1 MGGKIPRPIRVQAI
15 RSWLE
20 GKSRDK
26 IAEEIGISTGAVS
39 SIIEDFRRDD
49 PHFDLLRETAVKIKN
64 LNMDIQSFA
73 PLVRVYEVLREKELL
88 TGIIGQ
94 ESLELMQDRM
104 EALIV
109 DLEVFCFKKEQLS
122 IEDFVSLI
130 TNMYNTAD
138 KLGVSLDRLPAHI
151 TELGDRID
159 ALRGELDQLEA
170 KKQYALRDNEATA
183 ELLQEYNANKPF
195 IQQIRKLRQQVAEKE
210 EEIAEKEEEAREA
223 KNELETEKLFNIVGE
238 QRTWSIS
245 GDEVDKAS
253 IGLGLSPLYN
263 IDGNPS
269 LRVSDLKE
277 WVMHVFY
284 HPSKYVEVIRQ
295 MRDIYNS
302 QYELTTSSKLGNDT
316 YYR

>member
-15 RSWLE
+15 KAWLE

-26 IAEEIGISTGAVS
+26 IELGISTGAVS
-39 SIIEDFRRDD
+39 SIIKDFRRDD

-88 TGIIGQ
+88 TGIMGQ

-109 DLEVFCFKKEQLS
+109 ALEVFCFKKEQLS

-138 KLGVSLDRLPAHI
+138 KLGVPLDRLPAHI

-159 ALRGELDQLEA
+159 ALRGELDQLET
-170 KKQYALRDNEATA
+170 KKQDALRENEATA
-183 ELLQEYNANKPF
+183 ELLQEYNANKPL
-195 IQQIRKLRQQVAEKE
+195 IQQLRKLRQQV
-210 EEIAEKEEEAREA
+210 AEKEEEAREA
-223 KNELETEKLFNIVGE
+223 KNELETEKLFEIVGE
-238 QRTWSIS
+238 QITWRVSLEEL
-245 GDEVDKAS
+245 DEAS
-253 IGLGLSPLYN
+253 IGLGLSRTYN
-263 IDGNPS
+263 IDNNPHLEVRD
-269 LRVSDLKE
+269 LRE
-277 WVMHVFY
+277 WVMDVFY
-284 HPSKYVEVIRQ
+284 HPNKYVNPLRQ
-295 MRDIYNS
+295 IRDIYNS
-302 QYELTTSSKLGNDT
+302 QRQSTTAA
-316 YYR
+316 

>member
-15 RSWLE
+15 KAWLE

-26 IAEEIGISTGAVS
+26 IAEELGISTGAVS
-39 SIIEDFRRDD
+39 SIIKDFRRDD

-88 TGIIGQ
+88 TGIMGQ

-109 DLEVFCFKKEQLS
+109 ALEVFCFKKEQLS

-138 KLGVSLDRLPAHI
+138 KLGVPLDRLPAHI

-159 ALRGELDQLEA
+159 ALRGELDQLET
-170 KKQYALRDNEATA
+170 KKQDALRENEATA

-195 IQQIRKLRQQVAEKE
+195 VQQIRKLRQQV
-210 EEIAEKEEEAREA
+210 AEKEEEAREA
-223 KNELETEKLFNIVGE
+223 KNELETEKLFEIVGE
-238 QRTWSIS
+238 QITWRVSLEEL
-245 GDEVDKAS
+245 DEAS
-253 IGLGLSPLYN
+253 IGLGLSRTYN
-263 IDGNPS
+263 IDNNPHLEVRD
-269 LRVSDLKE
+269 LRE
-277 WVMHVFY
+277 WVMDVFY
-284 HPSKYVEVIRQ
+284 HPNKYINPLRQ
-295 MRDIYNS
+295 IRDIYNS
-302 QYELTTSSKLGNDT
+302 QRQSTTAA
-316 YYR
+316 

>member
-15 RSWLE
+15 KAWLE

-26 IAEEIGISTGAVS
+26 IAEELGISTGAVS
-39 SIIEDFRRDD
+39 SIIKDFRRDD
-49 PHFDLLRETAVKIKN
+49 PHFDLLREAAVKIKN

-88 TGIIGQ
+88 TGIMGQ

-109 DLEVFCFKKEQLS
+109 ALEVFCFKKEQLS

-138 KLGVSLDRLPAHI
+138 KLGVPLDRLPAHI

-159 ALRGELDQLEA
+159 ALRGELDQLET
-170 KKQYALRDNEATA
+170 KKQDALRENEATA

-195 IQQIRKLRQQVAEKE
+195 VQQIRKLRQQV
-210 EEIAEKEEEAREA
+210 AEKEEEAREA
-223 KNELETEKLFNIVGE
+223 KNELETEKLFEIVGE
-238 QRTWSIS
+238 QITWRVSLEEL
-245 GDEVDKAS
+245 DEAS
-253 IGLGLSPLYN
+253 IGLGLSRTYN
-263 IDGNPS
+263 IDNNPHLEVRD
-269 LRVSDLKE
+269 LRE
-277 WVMHVFY
+277 WVMDVFY
-284 HPSKYVEVIRQ
+284 HPNKYINPLRQ
-295 MRDIYNS
+295 IRDIYNS
-302 QYELTTSSKLGNDT
+302 QRQSTTAA
-316 YYR
+316 

>member
-1 MGGKIPRPIRVQAI
+1 MGGKIPRPIRVQVI

-39 SIIEDFRRDD
+39 SIIKDFRRDD

-109 DLEVFCFKKEQLS
+109 ALEVFCFKGELS

-138 KLGVSLDRLPAHI
+138 KLGVPLDRLPAYI
-151 TELGDRID
+151 TELKDRID
-159 ALRGELDQLEA
+159 ALGNEIEQIEA
-170 KKQYALRDNEATA
+170 RKQDVLKDCNMTL

-195 IQQIRKLRQQVAEKE
+195 IQRIQELKQQLADKDEEIRKGKE
-210 EEIAEKEEEAREA
+210 ELENERLWNAIEEKH
-223 KNELETEKLFNIVGE
+223 
-238 QRTWSIS
+238 TWSIS
-245 GDEVDKAS
+245 RDELDEAS

-269 LRVSDLKE
+269 LDVGDLKE
-277 WVMHVFY
+277 WVMDVFY
-284 HPSKYVEVIRQ
+284 HPGMYVDALRQ
-295 MRDIYNS
+295 IRDIYNS
-302 QYELTTSSKLGNDT
+302 QYKLTTASKLENDT
-316 YYR
+316 YYS

>member
-1 MGGKIPRPIRVQAI
+1 MGGKIPRPIRVQVI

-49 PHFDLLRETAVKIKN
+49 PHFDLLREAAVKIKN

-109 DLEVFCFKKEQLS
+109 ALEVFCFKKEQLS

-138 KLGVSLDRLPAHI
+138 KLGVPLDRLPAHI

-159 ALRGELDQLEA
+159 ALRGELDQLET
-170 KKQYALRDNEATA
+170 KKQDALRENEATA

-195 IQQIRKLRQQVAEKE
+195 VQQIRKLRQQV
-210 EEIAEKEEEAREA
+210 AEKEEEAREA
-223 KNELETEKLFNIVGE
+223 KNELETEKLFEIVGE
-238 QRTWSIS
+238 QITWRVSLEEL
-245 GDEVDKAS
+245 DEAS
-253 IGLGLSPLYN
+253 IGLGLSRTYN
-263 IDGNPS
+263 IDNNPHLEVRD
-269 LRVSDLKE
+269 LRE
-277 WVMHVFY
+277 WVMDVFY
-284 HPSKYVEVIRQ
+284 HPNKYINPLRQ
-295 MRDIYNS
+295 IRDIYNS
-302 QYELTTSSKLGNDT
+302 QRQSTTAA
-316 YYR
+316 

>member
-15 RSWLE
+15 KAWLE

-39 SIIEDFRRDD
+39 SIIKDFRRDD

-109 DLEVFCFKKEQLS
+109 ALEVFCFKKEQLS

-138 KLGVSLDRLPAHI
+138 KLDVPLDRLPAHI

-170 KKQYALRDNEATA
+170 KKQDALRDNEATA

-195 IQQIRKLRQQVAEKE
+195 IQQIRNLRQQV
-210 EEIAEKEEEAREA
+210 AEKEEEAREA
-223 KNELETEKLFNIVGE
+223 KNELETEKLFNILE
-238 QRTWSIS
+238 KKRTWSIS
-245 GDEVDKAS
+245 GDELDKAS

-269 LRVSDLKE
+269 LRVRDLKD
-277 WVMHVFY
+277 WVMDVFL

-295 MRDIYNS
+295 IRDIYNS
-302 QYELTTSSKLGNDT
+302 QRQSTTAA
-316 YYR
+316 

>member
-15 RSWLE
+15 KAWLE

-39 SIIEDFRRDD
+39 SIIKDFRRDD

-88 TGIIGQ
+88 TGIMGQ
-94 ESLELMQDRM
+94 ESLELVQDRM

-109 DLEVFCFKKEQLS
+109 ALEVFCFKKEQLS

-138 KLGVSLDRLPAHI
+138 KLGVPLGRLPAHI

-159 ALRGELDQLEA
+159 ALRGELDQLET
-170 KKQYALRDNEATA
+170 KKQDALRVNEATA

-195 IQQIRKLRQQVAEKE
+195 LQQIRKLRQQVAEKE
-210 EEIAEKEEEAREA
+210 EEIAEKEKEIAEKEEEAREA
-223 KNELETEKLFNIVGE
+223 ENELETEKLFNIVGE
-238 QRTWSIS
+238 QITWRVS
-245 GDEVDKAS
+245 EEELNEAS
-253 IGLGLSPLYN
+253 IGLGLSRTYN
-263 IDGNPS
+263 IDNIHT
-269 LRVSDLKE
+269 
-277 WVMHVFY
+277 W
-284 HPSKYVEVIRQ
+284 
-295 MRDIYNS
+295 
-302 QYELTTSSKLGNDT
+302 KLGILGNG
-316 YYR
+316 

>member
-39 SIIEDFRRDD
+39 SIIKDFRRDD
-49 PHFDLLRETAVKIKN
+49 PHFDLLREAAVKIKN

-109 DLEVFCFKKEQLS
+109 ALEVFCFKKEQLS

-138 KLGVSLDRLPAHI
+138 KLGVPLDRLPAHI

-170 KKQYALRDNEATA
+170 KKQDALRDNEATA

-195 IQQIRKLRQQVAEKE
+195 IQQIRNLRQQLAEKE
-210 EEIAEKEEEAREA
+210 EEIAEKEEEVREA
-223 KNELETEKLFNIVGE
+223 KNELETEKLFEIVGE
-238 QRTWSIS
+238 QITWRVSLEEL
-245 GDEVDKAS
+245 DEAS
-253 IGLGLSPLYN
+253 IGLGLSRTYN
-263 IDGNPS
+263 IDNNPHLEVRD
-269 LRVSDLKE
+269 LRE
-277 WVMHVFY
+277 WVMDVFY
-284 HPSKYVEVIRQ
+284 HPNKYINPLRQ
-295 MRDIYNS
+295 IRDIYNS
-302 QYELTTSSKLGNDT
+302 QRQSTTAA
-316 YYR
+316 

>member
-1 MGGKIPRPIRVQAI
+1 MGGKIPRPIKVQVI

-39 SIIEDFRRDD
+39 SIIKDFRRDD

-109 DLEVFCFKKEQLS
+109 ALEVFCFKKEQLS

-138 KLGVSLDRLPAHI
+138 KLDVPLDRLPAHI

-170 KKQYALRDNEATA
+170 KKQDALRDNEATA

-195 IQQIRKLRQQVAEKE
+195 IQQIRNLRQQVAEKE
-210 EEIAEKEEEAREA
+210 EEIAEKEEEVREA
-223 KNELETEKLFNIVGE
+223 KNELETEKLFEIVGE
-238 QRTWSIS
+238 QNTWRVSREEL
-245 GDEVDKAS
+245 DEAS
-253 IGLGLSPLYN
+253 IGLGLSRTYN
-263 IDGNPS
+263 IDNNPHLEVRD
-269 LRVSDLKE
+269 LRK
-277 WVMHVFY
+277 WVMDVFY
-284 HPSKYVEVIRQ
+284 HPNKYVNSLRQ
-295 MRDIYNS
+295 IRDIYNS
-302 QYELTTSSKLGNDT
+302 QRQSTTAA
-316 YYR
+316 

>member
-39 SIIEDFRRDD
+39 SIIKDFRRDD

-109 DLEVFCFKKEQLS
+109 ALEVFCFKKEQLS

-138 KLGVSLDRLPAHI
+138 KLDVPLDRLPAHI

-170 KKQYALRDNEATA
+170 KKQDALRDNEATV

-195 IQQIRKLRQQVAEKE
+195 IQQIRNLRQQVAEKE
-210 EEIAEKEEEAREA
+210 EEVREA
-223 KNELETEKLFNIVGE
+223 KNELETEKLFEIVGE
-238 QRTWSIS
+238 QITWRVSLEEL
-245 GDEVDKAS
+245 DEAS
-253 IGLGLSPLYN
+253 IGLGLSRTYN
-263 IDGNPS
+263 IDNNPHLEVRD
-269 LRVSDLKE
+269 LRK
-277 WVMHVFY
+277 WVMDVFY
-284 HPSKYVEVIRQ
+284 HPNKYVNPLRQ
-295 MRDIYNS
+295 IRDIYNS
-302 QYELTTSSKLGNDT
+302 QRQSTTAA
-316 YYR
+316 

>member
-15 RSWLE
+15 KAWLE

-26 IAEEIGISTGAVS
+26 IELGISTGAVS
-39 SIIEDFRRDD
+39 SIIKDFRRDD

-88 TGIIGQ
+88 TGIMGQ
-94 ESLELMQDRM
+94 ESLELVQDRM

-109 DLEVFCFKKEQLS
+109 ALEVFCFKKEQLS

-138 KLGVSLDRLPAHI
+138 KLGVPLDRLPAHI

-159 ALRGELDQLEA
+159 ALRGELDQLET
-170 KKQYALRDNEATA
+170 KKQDALRENEATA

-195 IQQIRKLRQQVAEKE
+195 LQQIRKLRQQV
-210 EEIAEKEEEAREA
+210 AEKEEEAREA
-223 KNELETEKLFNIVGE
+223 KNELETEKLFEIVGE
-238 QRTWSIS
+238 QITWRVSLEEL
-245 GDEVDKAS
+245 DEAS
-253 IGLGLSPLYN
+253 IGLGLSRTYN
-263 IDGNPS
+263 IDNNPHLEVRD
-269 LRVSDLKE
+269 LRE
-277 WVMHVFY
+277 WVMDVFS
-284 HPSKYVEVIRQ
+284 HPNKYINPLRQ
-295 MRDIYNS
+295 IRDIYNS
-302 QYELTTSSKLGNDT
+302 QRQSTTAA
-316 YYR
+316 